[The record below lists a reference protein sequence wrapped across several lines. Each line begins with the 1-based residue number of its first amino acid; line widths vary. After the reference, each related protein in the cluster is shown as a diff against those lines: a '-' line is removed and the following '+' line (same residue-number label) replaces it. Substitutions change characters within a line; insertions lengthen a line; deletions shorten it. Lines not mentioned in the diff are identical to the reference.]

1 MAQIF
6 GSFQGPNGVIK
17 QNIDSA
23 NVSLGDVWFDHA
35 NAEIKIND
43 GSSWVDVGSGGGGDK
58 GYTGSQGFTGSA
70 STVIGFTG
78 SQGDAGTV
86 GFTGSQGD
94 AGTVGFTGSKGD
106 QGDVG
111 FTGSKGDQGDV
122 GFTGS
127 IGDQGLIGFTGS
139 KGDTG
144 FNGSTGFGGSAGAE
158 NATLQSVTDNGSTT
172 TNSITANGG
181 VLTGNLTLSNYS
193 VTSIIN
199 DGTFATASNT
209 SLASSASTKI
219 YVDAAEVAGELAL
232 GFSKAAG
239 LAVEQDLY
247 ARAGQPGFTVLAVG
261 PCTSGKVQG
270 CSLGAGN
277 VVEVYAS
284 GADYENANV
293 IYREFMGA
301 GEPICFT
308 GLSTGAIITSTQGF
322 YGMAEQVEGSQE
334 SPMPLLSLGLSFNE
348 SYCYA
353 FRNSENLPTFLG
365 GSGNNVGQVTIINGA
380 LPSVVTFTRG
390 GNTVGGQTPKS
401 LDPFEACYFYTDS
414 NGEFFISATAKVMA
428 CIQANM
434 GSAAP
439 ELPSGTGSTNASFYD
454 ARLIMPL
461 TNDGMT
467 WPRSGFVSAPYDN
480 TESKYYV
487 RDGATGDFPTVNPGS
502 PVDFDAGTGATDSD
516 YEPNG
521 LTRLKAVG
529 LVSAYSG
536 ADSAGLEAT
545 PMIPVSAL
553 SQVVAQP
560 FFINDTG
567 DGGSSGV
574 AIGSPYTGTA
584 KVYRWDTTSNVAVLA
599 YTVELNRGSTGQGIT
614 PSTPEDQYIPCA
626 GIVANEGA
634 LTGDTGYAE
643 LVGNLDAGYIVA
655 DVPITV
661 VAQNATPSY
670 TPTLRSQNGTTTSSI
685 VSSAD
690 ETLFLGVTPPEL
702 KAEIM
707 TDTSGFTRKRVVDG
721 SGNVTYSLT

>member
-1 MAQIF
+1 MARIF
-6 GSFQGPNGVIK
+6 GSFQGANGAK
-17 QNIDSA
+17 YQNTDSLD
-23 NVSLGDVWFDHA
+23 VSTGDVWFDHA
-35 NAEIKIND
+35 NSAVKIYD
-43 GSSWVDVGSGGGGDK
+43 GTQW
-58 GYTGSQGFTGSA
+58 
-70 STVIGFTG
+70 
-78 SQGDAGTV
+78 
-86 GFTGSQGD
+86 
-94 AGTVGFTGSKGD
+94 
-106 QGDVG
+106 
-111 FTGSKGDQGDV
+111 
-122 GFTGS
+122 
-127 IGDQGLIGFTGS
+127 
-139 KGDTG
+139 
-144 FNGSTGFGGSAGAE
+144 
-158 NATLQSVTDNGSTT
+158 NATD
-172 TNSITANGG
+172 
-181 VLTGNLTLSNYS
+181 
-193 VTSIIN
+193 
-199 DGTFATASNT
+199 
-209 SLASSASTKI
+209 
-219 YVDAAEVAGELAL
+219 EVAL

-270 CSLGAGN
+270 TSLGAGN

-293 IYREFMGA
+293 LYREFMGA

-308 GLSTGAIITSTQGF
+308 GLSIGAIITSTQGF
-322 YGMAEQVEGSQE
+322 YGMSEQNESTNR

-353 FRNSENLPTFLG
+353 FRNSDNLPSFL
-365 GSGNNVGQVTIINGA
+365 SGTGDNVGQVTIINGA
-380 LPSVVTFTRG
+380 LPSVVTFTKN
-390 GNTVGGQTPKS
+390 GNIVGNQQPKS
-401 LDPFEACYFYTDS
+401 LEPFEACYFYTDQ
-414 NGEFFISATAKVMA
+414 NTEYFISATAKVMA
-428 CIQANM
+428 CIEASM
-434 GSAAP
+434 GSSAP
-439 ELPSGTGSTNASFYD
+439 EFPSGSHSTAARFYD

-467 WPRSGFVSAPYDN
+467 WPRSGYVSAPYDD

-502 PVDFDAGTGATDSD
+502 PVDFDAGTGANEQD

-521 LTRLKAVG
+521 LTRLRAVG

-545 PMIPVSAL
+545 PLVPVSAL

-560 FFINDTG
+560 FFINDNG

-584 KVYRWDTTSNVAVLA
+584 KVYEWDTNSNTAVLA
-599 YTVELNRGSTGQGIT
+599 YTVELNRGNTGQGIT
-614 PSTPEDQYIPCA
+614 PTSPEDQYIPCA
-626 GIVANEGA
+626 GIVANENGLA
-634 LTGDTGYAE
+634 GDTGYE
-643 LVGNLDAGYIVA
+643 PLVGNLDAGYIVA

-670 TPTLRSQNGTTTSSI
+670 LPTLRSQNGTTTTQI

-690 ETLFLGVTPPEL
+690 ETLFLGVTPANL

-707 TDTSGFTRKRVVDG
+707 TDTDGYTRKRVVDNTG
-721 SGNVTYSLT
+721 SVTYPLT